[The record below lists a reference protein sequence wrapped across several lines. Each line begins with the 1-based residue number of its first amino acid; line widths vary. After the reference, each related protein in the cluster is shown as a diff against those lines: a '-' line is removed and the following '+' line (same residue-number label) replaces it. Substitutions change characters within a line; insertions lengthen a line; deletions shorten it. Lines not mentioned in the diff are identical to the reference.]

1 MPLPAFRS
9 SRSKVRRRRS
19 HHALKAVTVLTCKAC
34 GADLLPHRACAK
46 CGNYNGRKVKGGM
59 EAVEKALKPA
69 VKKTKA
75 APKAKTPKA
84 E

>member
-19 HHALKAVTVLTCKAC
+19 HHALKPIMVIVCKAC
-34 GADLLPHRACAK
+34 GADVLPHRACAK
-46 CGNYNGRKVKGGM
+46 CGQYDGRQVKGGM
-59 EAVEKALKPA
+59 AAVEKELKVEKKAAVPA
-69 VKKTKA
+69 EE
-75 APKAKTPKA
+75 APKA